1 MNMSNLPL
9 WMGLGCG
16 GFFVLV
22 FLVVGILLIVGNVR
36 AKKRAG
42 ESQTWPSTTGRI
54 LLSEVRTSQTR
65 DDDGNLQ
72 APSFYPYVEY
82 DYILNGLS
90 YKSHK
95 LSFGSHEMFNNQASA
110 VAKLAAYPV
119 GADVTLFYNPQ
130 KPDDS
135 VLERVAPKSKTGLVI
150 GIIMLVLGA
159 CGALGVLISLILNF
173 MRIN

>member
-1 MNMSNLPL
+1 MSNLPL
-9 WMGLGCG
+9 WLGLGCG
-16 GFFVLV
+16 GFFVLA
-22 FLVVGILLIVGNVR
+22 FLVVGILLVVGNAR

-42 ESQTWPSTTGRI
+42 ESQNWPSTTGRI

-65 DDDGNLQ
+65 DEDGNLQ

-82 DYILNGLS
+82 DYILNGLA

-95 LSFGSHEMFNNQASA
+95 LSFGSHEMFNNQAA
-110 VAKLAAYPV
+110 AAAKLAPYPV
-119 GADVTLFYNPQ
+119 GANVQLFYNPQ
-130 KPDDS
+130 KLDDS

-159 CGALGVLISLILNF
+159 CGGLGVLISLIMNL
-173 MRIN
+173 IPVQ

>member
-1 MNMSNLPL
+1 MNNLPL
-9 WMGLGCG
+9 WLALGCG

-36 AKKRAG
+36 ARKRAG

-82 DYILNGLS
+82 DYILNGQA

-95 LSFGSHEMFNNQASA
+95 LSFGSHEMFNNQAAA
-110 VAKLAAYPV
+110 VAKLAPYTV

-130 KPDDS
+130 NPGDS
-135 VLERVAPKSKTGLVI
+135 VLERVAPKAKTGLII

-159 CGALGVLISLILNF
+159 CGGLGVLISLIVNF
-173 MRIN
+173 VSMQ

>member
-1 MNMSNLPL
+1 MSNLPL
-9 WMGLGCG
+9 WLGLGCG

-22 FLVVGILLIVGNVR
+22 FLVLGILLIVGNVR
-36 AKKRAG
+36 ARKRAG

-82 DYILNGLS
+82 DYIHNGQAF
-90 YKSHK
+90 KSHK
-95 LSFGSHEMFNNQASA
+95 LSFGSHEMFNNQAA
-110 VAKLAAYPV
+110 AAAKLAAYPA

-135 VLERVAPKSKTGLVI
+135 VLERVAPKSKAGLIV
-150 GIIMLVLGA
+150 GIIMLALGA
-159 CGALGVLISLILNF
+159 CGGLGVVISLIMNF
-173 MRIN
+173 IPIN